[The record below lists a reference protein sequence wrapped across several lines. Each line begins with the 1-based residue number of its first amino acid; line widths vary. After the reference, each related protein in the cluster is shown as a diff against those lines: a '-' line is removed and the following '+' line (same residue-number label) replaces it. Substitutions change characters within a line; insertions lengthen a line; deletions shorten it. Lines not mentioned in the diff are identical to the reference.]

1 MALNQA
7 HTSYKN
13 KATLRQAVWLT

>member
-7 HTSYKN
+7 HTSYEN
-13 KATLRQAVWLT
+13 KATLRQLM